1 MLLHQLIDVYTG
13 LFTRICNYLVVLVTF
28 SFFLFLATSRGLS
41 WFPDSVCAHVKI
53 SYCIFWVLDHN
64 TGYTAVW
71 RPRIDRCPQV
81 AVSHSRTH
89 NSELLSCRDDLY
101 RWPAEKRPGGQ
112 PDRHSREFNPCPA
125 ITPAT
130 LIFWTR
136 ELKSHPKSR
145 TTGCTA
151 TVCVDGDVTL

>member
-64 TGYTAVW
+64 TGYAAVW

-89 NSELLSCRDDLY
+89 NSELLSCAWWLTSLTGREEARRATWQAL
-101 RWPAEKRPGGQ
+101 KRVQ
-112 PDRHSREFNPCPA
+112 PMPSD
-125 ITPAT
+125 
-130 LIFWTR
+130 
-136 ELKSHPKSR
+136 HPLR
-145 TTGCTA
+145 PWF
-151 TVCVDGDVTL
+151 LN